1 MSKAQTAS
9 VKDVP
14 SSAASHRYPALDIQV
29 VLELLQL
36 DPGDDLLDPVRVVAF
51 DRLGQLCRP
60 HTRAQEVSLG
70 TEGKGEQTRTLKVC
84 HCPSPHTIAIDDL
97 LKDARVGRRP
107 CRVRFGLRD
116 ELDVDVGRETRYQA
130 VSQGDKERGLSG
142 SVSGARD

>member
-1 MSKAQTAS
+1 MSEAQTAS

-14 SSAASHRYPALDIQV
+14 SSAASHRYPALDIEI

-70 TEGKGEQTRTLKVC
+70 TEGKGETETHPQSLPLPFSAHDR
-84 HCPSPHTIAIDDL
+84 
-97 LKDARVGRRP
+97 
-107 CRVRFGLRD
+107 CR
-116 ELDVDVGRETRYQA
+116 
-130 VSQGDKERGLSG
+130 
-142 SVSGARD
+142 